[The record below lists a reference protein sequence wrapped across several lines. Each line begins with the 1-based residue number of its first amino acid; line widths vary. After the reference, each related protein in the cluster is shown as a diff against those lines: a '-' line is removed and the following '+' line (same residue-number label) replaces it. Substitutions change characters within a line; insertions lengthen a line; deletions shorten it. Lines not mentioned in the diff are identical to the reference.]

1 MHWRVL
7 LTMEPEQFSADSAED
22 TMISR
27 YRALYATAWTMKV
40 SVECGLCGA
49 VQSERTRRGARW
61 IAMECG
67 RCGLRSVAR
76 LADGAIGMDE
86 KSGSRLDRGW
96 FDGLDSGDI
105 TDRA

>member
-1 MHWRVL
+1 
-7 LTMEPEQFSADSAED
+7 MEAEQLSADSAED

-27 YRALYATAWTMKV
+27 CRALYATAWTTSV

-67 RCGLRSVAR
+67 RCGLRSVAQ
-76 LADGAIGMDE
+76 LAEGVFGTDDDPGP
-86 KSGSRLDRGW
+86 RLDRCW

-105 TDRA
+105 RDRT